1 VRRFRGS
8 ASELFFVSD
17 PAPFTAA
24 LGDCGD
30 GFDWR
35 VSDQAFSAWCS
46 DPAPTFEAHGAGGW
60 EPVEPSEVH
69 PQSGRVSFDRCLAG
83 MGVYVRGFFYP
94 TSRAGVSGAYG
105 LSVSAATERSNSL
118 GDGSTSVM
126 TMTKVG
132 EATASLEDVELDAH
146 VTLGNERMLV
156 RMPQGPGDIFGVGEI
171 VSIIDRNVRI
181 RFDEGSLAY
190 VPR

>member
-1 VRRFRGS
+1 
-8 ASELFFVSD
+8 
-17 PAPFTAA
+17 
-24 LGDCGD
+24 
-30 GFDWR
+30 
-35 VSDQAFSAWCS
+35 
-46 DPAPTFEAHGAGGW
+46 
-60 EPVEPSEVH
+60 
-69 PQSGRVSFDRCLAG
+69 
-83 MGVYVRGFFYP
+83 
-94 TSRAGVSGAYG
+94 
-105 LSVSAATERSNSL
+105 
-118 GDGSTSVM
+118 
-126 TMTKVG
+126 MTKVG